1 MSVHVLVVEDDDELA
16 RHLCADLQQLGYTT
30 DVATT
35 LADARHQLA
44 GASCEV
50 IILDRLLPDGDGLT
64 FLSELREQ
72 GDRVPVLI
80 LSALGEVSDR
90 VEGLHR
96 GSDDYLVKP
105 YHQAELDA
113 RLQALVRRT
122 KQATTAVELTVG
134 DLRIDVISR
143 RVTRSGKLIRLQPRE
158 FALLEYLARNAG
170 EVVTRTMLLESVWGM
185 RFDPQTNVVDVH
197 ISRLRAKLEADGD
210 NALLHTVRGKGY
222 CLAAPN

>member
-1 MSVHVLVVEDDDELA
+1 VHLLVVEDDDELA
-16 RHLCADLQQLGYTT
+16 QHLCADLQRLRYTT

-35 LADARHQLA
+35 LADARRHLSSA
-44 GASCEV
+44 AYDA

-64 FLSELREQ
+64 FLGELRDR

-90 VEGLHR
+90 VEGLRR

-122 KQATTAVELTVG
+122 TQSAPAVEMTIG
-134 DLRIDVISR
+134 DMRIDVLARS
-143 RVTRSGKLIRLQPRE
+143 VTRGGRTIRLQPRE

-170 EVVTRTMLLESVWGM
+170 EVVTRAMLLESVWGM

-197 ISRLRAKLEADGD
+197 ISRLRAKLDADGD
-210 NALLHTVRGKGY
+210 PSLLHTVRGKGY
-222 CLAAPN
+222 RLAAPN